1 MKLGINFVSTLR
13 TLLISNRLVKPNVNA
28 PISIFALT
36 HLASGGRTSWVYPI
50 SNRGPQIGGI
60 EILVGY
66 WVQSV
71 IPSRN
76 RFV

>member
-1 MKLGINFVSTLR
+1 MKPGNDNVSTLLA
-13 TLLISNRLVKPNVNA
+13 LLISNRSVKPNVNA

-50 SNRGPQIGGI
+50 SNRGPQIGRI

>member
-36 HLASGGRTSWVYPI
+36 HLASGGCTSRDYPI
-50 SNRGPQIGGI
+50 SNRGPQIGDLG
-60 EILVGY
+60 ILVGY